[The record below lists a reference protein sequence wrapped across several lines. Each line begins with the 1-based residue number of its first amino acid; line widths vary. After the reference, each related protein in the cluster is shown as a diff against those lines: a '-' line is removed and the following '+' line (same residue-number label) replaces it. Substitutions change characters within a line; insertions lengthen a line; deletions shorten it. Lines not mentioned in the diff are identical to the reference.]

1 MVWLALL
8 VGGIVMVGAVGAL
21 IAVYPLAGAPA
32 AALSARAR
40 AVQRALLDT
49 LPGGVAGLVVLL
61 TGIATTVAVCW
72 PLGSVFK
79 VLQPYVDVPLFRFA
93 QTRQGHPTWTAI
105 NQVVTQ
111 MGNRYQVKIVC
122 LLAAVV
128 LAVLW
133 RKRGWWIPPVVIA
146 AAFGAEKYDQKILAK
161 VVDRGH
167 PPTTLGTYPSGGCAR
182 LIAVYGVIAY
192 LVVLTR
198 RSQRRTTRLW
208 IFSALAA
215 AAFTEGY
222 TRTFLL
228 KHWFTDVV
236 GGWVF
241 GSALL
246 AVLIAATATLV
257 PQGHARPHTDAD
269 LPHRLP
275 STST

>member
-1 MVWLALL
+1 M
-8 VGGIVMVGAVGAL
+8 
-21 IAVYPLAGAPA
+21 
-32 AALSARAR
+32 
-40 AVQRALLDT
+40 
-49 LPGGVAGLVVLL
+49 
-61 TGIATTVAVCW
+61 
-72 PLGSVFK
+72 
-79 VLQPYVDVPLFRFA
+79 
-93 QTRQGHPTWTAI
+93 
-105 NQVVTQ
+105 
-111 MGNRYQVKIVC
+111 
-122 LLAAVV
+122 
-128 LAVLW
+128 
-133 RKRGWWIPPVVIA
+133 
-146 AAFGAEKYDQKILAK
+146 
-161 VVDRGH
+161 
-167 PPTTLGTYPSGGCAR
+167 
-182 LIAVYGVIAY
+182 
-192 LVVLTR
+192 TR